1 MPSAALPLPCGR
13 ARVADSA
20 TLPPKGKMVVAKI
33 PANPDKGKFPLKDK
47 DTAMAASFTFLRSK
61 GAFPEDNDSDDD
73 DMVFGDDTNMD
84 DFE

>member
-1 MPSAALPLPCGR
+1 MACSAA
-13 ARVADSA
+13 AFA
-20 TLPPKGKMVVAKI
+20 
-33 PANPDKGKFPLKDK
+33 
-47 DTAMAASFTFLRSK
+47 FLRSK